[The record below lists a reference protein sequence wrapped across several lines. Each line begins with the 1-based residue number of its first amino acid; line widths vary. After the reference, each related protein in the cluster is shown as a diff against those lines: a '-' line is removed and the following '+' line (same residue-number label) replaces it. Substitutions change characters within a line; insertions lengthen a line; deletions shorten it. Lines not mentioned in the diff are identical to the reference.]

1 MIGLR
6 KNGGQI
12 WQMDENKYNR
22 SMPTQTDQEIMS
34 KLIIYIGDL
43 ELAGSKN
50 KELIKYIVRHLKQ
63 AVEEWKQ

>member
-1 MIGLR
+1 
-6 KNGGQI
+6 
-12 WQMDENKYNR
+12 MDENKYNR

-63 AVEEWKQ
+63 AVEE